1 MLFYIKPLHHS
12 ILRHE
17 MMDFMFADPTMLD
30 DLDYLFKSDLA
41 RRLMFYH
48 QPEYKPE
55 PPPDKSKMNCVEKYD
70 DVNRPN
76 MFKMQVFWINIE
88 RINSKFFN
96 CLERPRTS
104 LEIRVKRKSFLF
116 KMALKIH

>member
-1 MLFYIKPLHHS
+1 
-12 ILRHE
+12 

-76 MFKMQVFWINIE
+76 MFKMQVFWINIV
-88 RINSKFFN
+88 RIHSKFFN